1 MTTSFPLNHIK
12 KGDKAGPKDESCWH
26 WHIWGSPNHTCWH
39 WSNTEALCQL
49 FHKGNYPH
57 NDHDEL
63 HTPHAMKESLWGNDK
78 EEKQADAKTSDIEM
92 ADVESGDKVWVKD
105 KAEQLMRMPK
115 HESDRHFQSMS
126 KEERKAY
133 NAHVYQSYYDLDA
146 KLKRRTPEAREEY
159 WGKVD
164 PTGEKQ
170 RAFDAFMAKDAR

>member
-1 MTTSFPLNHIK
+1 
-12 KGDKAGPKDESCWH
+12 
-26 WHIWGSPNHTCWH
+26 
-39 WSNTEALCQL
+39 
-49 FHKGNYPH
+49 
-57 NDHDEL
+57 
-63 HTPHAMKESLWGNDK
+63 MKESLWGNDK